1 VGEGE
6 LVALLGSNGAGK
18 STTLRTISGLLRPRA
33 GSITFAGERIDGLRP
48 PEIVARGV
56 VQVPEGRH
64 LFPSLTV
71 RENLLAG
78 ARTRPARAARP
89 DSLAGV
95 ERLFPVLRERA
106 GQLAGTLSGGEQQMV
121 AIGRA
126 LMARPR
132 LLMLDEPSLG
142 LAPVVVTAIFQ
153 ALQAINRAGT
163 PILLVEQ
170 NAARALALSRRGYV
184 LENGAIV
191 LEGPSAVLLRD
202 PLVREAY
209 LGM

>member
-1 VGEGE
+1 
-6 LVALLGSNGAGK
+6 
-18 STTLRTISGLLRPRA
+18 RPRA

-71 RENLLAG
+71 RENLLEG
-78 ARTRPARAARP
+78 ARTRPARAARA

-95 ERLFPVLRERA
+95 ERRFPVLRERA

-153 ALQAINRAGT
+153 ALQAINGAGT

-191 LEGPSAVLLRD
+191 LEGPSAALLRD